1 MSGRQSGR
9 SSALCTQLSQK
20 ARPEGIPRLDPEIPF
35 GSLHLVSF
43 SLVASTSLLFLPS
56 GVHYAISDDVTKFKS
71 LVGFEYVDGF
81 ALGCF
86 TLKIQ
91 KLPQRQ
97 ENSPRTYTVRPALMS
112 AGWGRGPRRL
122 VQQLQPMCC
131 PFNPLLNLRLAR
143 LNAALTVI
151 LRIQSPAQ
159 RTTWDLKGKVNTGL
173 MQTGMF

>member
-9 SSALCTQLSQK
+9 SSALCTQLSQE

-97 ENSPRTYTVRPALMS
+97 ET
-112 AGWGRGPRRL
+112 
-122 VQQLQPMCC
+122 
-131 PFNPLLNLRLAR
+131 NPEP
-143 LNAALTVI
+143 T
-151 LRIQSPAQ
+151 Q
-159 RTTWDLKGKVNTGL
+159 WDLLTCQQRGASEACSAAAANVL
-173 MQTGMF
+173 SF

>member
-9 SSALCTQLSQK
+9 SSALCTQLSQE

-56 GVHYAISDDVTKFKS
+56 GVHYAISDDVTKLKS

-86 TLKIQ
+86 TSTKIQ
-91 KLPQRQ
+91 KLPHRQ
-97 ENSPRTYTVRPALMS
+97 ET
-112 AGWGRGPRRL
+112 
-122 VQQLQPMCC
+122 
-131 PFNPLLNLRLAR
+131 NPEP
-143 LNAALTVI
+143 T
-151 LRIQSPAQ
+151 Q
-159 RTTWDLKGKVNTGL
+159 WDLLTCQQRASEACSAAAANVL
-173 MQTGMF
+173 SF